1 MTPTLNKNVL
11 TIYERSI
18 HERRPYLDR
27 IELRLASHR
36 LEKYIESTGYMCPV
50 DAFIEQINFW
60 FPGRR
65 VKRPTE
71 DYGTQLE
78 FEFPKYDPN
87 ANIKPTKVPS
97 GEESWDDDDVVWEY
111 DDIEEKDNDLPF

>member
-1 MTPTLNKNVL
+1 MTLNKNVL
-11 TIYERSI
+11 TDYERSI
-18 HERRPYLDR
+18 YERRPYLDR
-27 IELRLASHR
+27 IELRLAARR
-36 LEKYIESTGYMCPV
+36 LEKYIVSTGYLCPV

-65 VKRPTE
+65 IKRPTD

-78 FEFPKYDPN
+78 FEFPKYDIN
-87 ANIKPTKVPS
+87 ANIKPTNVPS

-111 DDIEEKDNDLPF
+111 DDVEEKDNDLPF